1 MAGLCRAIKGL
12 RSTIFRS
19 FSSLAETVRIVE
31 VGPRDGLQNEK
42 ALIPT
47 DKKVKLVDL
56 LSDCGFSSIEV
67 TSFVS
72 PKRVPQ
78 LADANQVLQQI
89 QKKPGVRYSVLT
101 PNEKGYQNAVQ
112 AGAKEIA
119 IFTSASEV
127 FNQKNLNCSIDESL
141 SKFDQIVIA
150 AKEADIRVRGY
161 VSVAVGCPYSGTVNP
176 QFAAEVANELY
187 RKGCY
192 EVSMGDTTGVGTPLE
207 VLNMLEACKKYIP
220 TDKLAVHMHDTYG
233 QAIAN
238 INASL
243 CAGISIVDA
252 SIAGL
257 GGCPFAPGAA
267 GNASTEDV
275 YYLCRGLG
283 IKTGLDIDALLRANK
298 FVTEDLGLKNM
309 SRAAAALQLKH

>member
-1 MAGLCRAIKGL
+1 V
-12 RSTIFRS
+12 
-19 FSSLAETVRIVE
+19 SLPESIRIVE

-42 ALIPT
+42 SLIPT

-78 LADANQVLQQI
+78 LADALEVYKSI
-89 QKKPGVRYSVLT
+89 VKKPGVQYSVLT

-112 AGAKEIA
+112 AGAGEIA

-141 SKFDQIVIA
+141 SKFDQVVLA

-161 VSVAVGCPYSGTVNP
+161 VSVVVGCPYSGTVSP
-176 QFAAEVANELY
+176 HFAAEVARELY

-192 EVSMGDTTGVGTPLE
+192 EVSMGDTTGVGTPKE
-207 VLNMLEACKKYIP
+207 VISMLEACKKYIP
-220 TDKLAVHMHDTYG
+220 VEKLAVHMHDTYG

-238 INASL
+238 IYASL
-243 CAGISIVDA
+243 CAGISVVDA

-275 YYLCRGLG
+275 YYLCQGLG

-298 FVTEDLGLKNM
+298 FVTEELGLKNM
-309 SRAAAALQLKH
+309 SRAAAALQLVN